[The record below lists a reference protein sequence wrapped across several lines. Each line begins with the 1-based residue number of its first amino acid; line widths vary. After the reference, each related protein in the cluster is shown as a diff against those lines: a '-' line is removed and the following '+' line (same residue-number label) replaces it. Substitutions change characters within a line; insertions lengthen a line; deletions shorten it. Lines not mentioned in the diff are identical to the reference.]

1 MMSTPFDPQ
10 NRRGGVDMSFCDEL
24 YEEASEVWEAY
35 HEHPFVKGI
44 GDGTL
49 EREKFEYWLRQDYV
63 YLIDYARVFAFA
75 VGRAR
80 DLKVMQKFAEL
91 LDGVLNTEMELH
103 REYAWEFGISEK
115 ELEDVERSPT
125 CRAYTDFL
133 VRTASTGTLSETLAA
148 LLPCF
153 WGFLEIGKRLS
164 EEGDTSEE
172 NPYRDW
178 IEMYS
183 SEEFKELADWSKEL
197 LNDMAAGAG
206 EDEKKRLKEI
216 FLTSSRLE
224 LKFWDMAYDMESWET
239 QK

>member
-1 MMSTPFDPQ
+1 
-10 NRRGGVDMSFCDEL
+10 MSFCDEL
-24 YEEASEVWEAY
+24 YEEASKIWEAY

-49 EREKFEYWLRQDYV
+49 ERAKFEYWLRQDYV

-75 VGRAR
+75 AGRAE
-80 DLKVMQKFAEL
+80 DLQVMQKFAEL

-103 REYAWEFGISEK
+103 REYAKKFGISEK

-125 CRAYTDFL
+125 CQAYTDFL
-133 VRTASTGTLSETLAA
+133 VRTASTGTLPETIAA

-153 WGFLEIGKRLS
+153 WGFLEIGERLS
-164 EEGDTSEE
+164 EEGDTTQD

-183 SEEFKELADWSKEL
+183 SEEFEELADWSKGL
-197 LNDMAAGAG
+197 MNSMA
-206 EDEKKRLKEI
+206 DEVSEEEKERLKDI
-216 FLTSSRLE
+216 FVTSSRLE
-224 LKFWDMAYDMESWET
+224 LEFWDMAYDMEGW
-239 QK
+239 KV